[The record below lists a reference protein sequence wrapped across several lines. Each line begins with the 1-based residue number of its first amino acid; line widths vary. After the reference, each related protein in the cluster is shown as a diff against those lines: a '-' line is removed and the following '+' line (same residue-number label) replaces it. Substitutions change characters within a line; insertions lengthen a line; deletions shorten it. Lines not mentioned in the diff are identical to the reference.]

1 MKYDVFISHASE
13 DKDEIARPLAILL
26 QSRGLTVWLDEMK
39 LTLGDSLRRSIDLG
53 LNSSRFGLVIL
64 SPSFL
69 SKEWP
74 QKELDGLVARENDS
88 TKVILPIW
96 HKVSRDEIVKYSPI
110 LADKLAAPTSKG
122 LGYVVDQVVNAVG
135 RIDSSKPA
143 DNYTEQYPRGRDLGE
158 LVVDMLDRIVELAD
172 NDHPGFTGVATGFL
186 DLDRLINGLQP
197 GTLNILAGRPLS
209 GKSAFALA
217 VAQHIGTVE
226 GLPVAL
232 FSMATTASQTLERLV
247 CTLGRIEPTHLRTG
261 RLEYEEWP
269 KLTEAIERL
278 RHASIYIFDNPTT
291 SVQDIVSE
299 SRQRAKSWGAIGT
312 IIIDSIQHLAENKNK
327 KIEETCRELKQ
338 LARELNCPILATS
351 TLPIPTERRLDP
363 RPILEDFYQMGAVD
377 LHTDLVLLAYRDESQ
392 KFTQSG
398 VRFMELIVA
407 KQRDLSGQVAV
418 KLAINSIGSIENPA
432 PTHSEKN

>member
-13 DKDEIARPLAILL
+13 DKDEIARPLATLL

-88 TKVILPIW
+88 KKVILPIW

-135 RIDSSKPA
+135 RTDSNRPI
-143 DNYTEQYPRGRDLGE
+143 NNRTEDHSRGRDAGE
-158 LVVDMLDRIVELAD
+158 LVVDLLDRIQELAD
-172 NDHPGFTGVATGFL
+172 HDHPGFTGVATGFK
-186 DLDRLINGLQP
+186 DLDRLMNGLQP
-197 GTLNILAGRPLS
+197 GTLSILAGRPLS

-217 VAQHIGTVE
+217 VAQHVGTVE

-232 FSMATTASQTLERLV
+232 FSMATTAAQTLERLV

-261 RLEYEEWP
+261 ELEDEEWP
-269 KLTEAIERL
+269 RLTEAIERL
-278 RHASIYIFDNPTT
+278 RHASIYIFDNPST

-299 SRQRAKSWGAIGT
+299 SRQRAQSWGAIGT

-327 KIEETCRELKQ
+327 STDETCRELKQ

-351 TLPIPTERRLDP
+351 TLPPPIEKRLDP
-363 RPILEDFYQMGAVD
+363 RPMLEDFYQMGAVD
-377 LHTDLVLLAYRDESQ
+377 LYTDVVLLAHRYESQ
-392 KFTQSG
+392 RFTQSG
-398 VRFMELIVA
+398 VQTMEVIVA
-407 KQRDLSGQVAV
+407 KQRDLSGPVAI
-418 KLAINSIGSIENPA
+418 KLAISPIGSIENPA
-432 PTHSEKN
+432 PTYS

>member
-13 DKDEIARPLAILL
+13 DKEEIARPLATLL
-26 QSRGLTVWLDEMK
+26 QARGLKVWLDEMN
-39 LTLGDSLRRSIDLG
+39 LTLGDSLRRNIDLG
-53 LNSSRFGLVIL
+53 LTSSRFGLVIL

-135 RIDSSKPA
+135 RVDNRKPS
-143 DNYTEQYPRGRDLGE
+143 DKYEEERPRGRDVDE
-158 LVVDMLDRIVELAD
+158 LVVDMLDRIMELS
-172 NDHPGFTGVATGFL
+172 DHDFPGFTGVATGFL
-186 DLDRLINGLQP
+186 DIDNLINGLQP
-197 GTLNILAGRPLS
+197 GTLTILAGRPLS

-217 VAQHIGTVE
+217 VAQHVGTVE
-226 GLPVAL
+226 GLPVAF
-232 FSMATTASQTLERLV
+232 FSMATKASHTTERLV

-261 RLEYEEWP
+261 QLVDEEWP

-278 RHASIYIFDNPTT
+278 RHASIYICDNPTT
-291 SVQDIVSE
+291 SVHDIISE

-312 IIIDSIQHLAENKNK
+312 IIIDSIQHLAENKKN
-327 KIEETCRELKQ
+327 IEETCRELKQ
-338 LARELNCPILATS
+338 LARELNCPVLATS
-351 TLPIPTERRLDP
+351 TLHLPTEKRLDP

-377 LHTDLVLLAYRDESQ
+377 LHSDVVLLSYRDESQ
-392 KFTQSG
+392 KLTQSG
-398 VRFMELIVA
+398 TRTMEVIVA
-407 KQRDLSGQVAV
+407 KQRDLSGPATVR
-418 KLAINSIGSIENPA
+418 LSISPIGSIENQA
-432 PTHSEKN
+432 PTSS